1 MKKFYEKPEIAV
13 YGILPCIPLAT
24 STLKGKN
31 PERVEDDDELNWTN
45 STPSSTTE

>member
-13 YGILPCIPLAT
+13 YGILPCMPLAT
-24 STLKGKN
+24 STLKGN
-31 PERVEDDDELNWTN
+31 TSERLEDDEELNWTK